1 MHTNYATLRKFSW
14 ATNELWPKDL
24 MQAKISASVL
34 LSENDEIVPT
44 QEVEKQIEN
53 FNSRKFERSNENF
66 VKSYVFKNASH
77 GEMFLS
83 EELRKTTVQ
92 KVLAMLRLQNINNVE
107 SKRSKSNRFSTI
119 IGKDDFMRLPNL
131 WHPDGFIDH
140 TTISSIPDQSN
151 NDSIVAER

>member
-14 ATNELWPKDL
+14 ATNELWPTDL

-53 FNSRKFERSNENF
+53 FNCKKIGMSDGNF
-66 VKSYVFKNASH
+66 VKSFVFKNASH

-83 EELRKTTVQ
+83 EDLRKTTVQ
-92 KVLAMLRLQNINNVE
+92 KVLAMLRLQNINNE
-107 SKRSKSNRFSTI
+107 GKKRSNNKLSMTI
-119 IGKDDFMRLPNL
+119 EKDDFMRIPNL
-131 WHPDGFIDH
+131 WHPDGFID
-140 TTISSIPDQSN
+140 TTTPSMPDQSN
-151 NDSIVAER
+151 YDSIVAKK